1 MKNSERWALEACG
14 KILTVRETM
23 MITRSTNK
31 EMMKETNEF
40 TSNDILSNVRYL
52 TYIEVAKILRCSERT
67 IHNRVRNGD
76 IVPHRNGRLVL
87 FTQQCIDEFLNRQSK
102 LVTVTS

>member
-1 MKNSERWALEACG
+1 
-14 KILTVRETM
+14 

-52 TYIEVAKILRCSERT
+52 TYPEVAKILRCSERT
-67 IHNRVRNGD
+67 VHNRVHNGD
-76 IVPHRNGRLVL
+76 IVPTRNGRLVL
-87 FTQQCIDEFLNRQSK
+87 FTQQCIDEFLNRQNK
-102 LVTVTS
+102 LVAVTS